1 MMPREEDP
9 RLSCTAWEIITFVSR
24 LSIGSRGTSYLCT
37 QVDGGTSTEAA
48 VGWLAQ
54 MEVSV
59 SCEGYYCSRL
69 SGRNEAIY
77 RAKTGSPNK
86 TLNCD

>member
-1 MMPREEDP
+1 MMPREEDH

-24 LSIGSRGTSYLCT
+24 RPIGSRGTSYLCT
-37 QVDGGTSTEAA
+37 QADGGTSTEAA

-59 SCEGYYCSRL
+59 SCEGY
-69 SGRNEAIY
+69 IV
-77 RAKTGSPNK
+77 RA
-86 TLNCD
+86 